1 MTQAVLKELAKA
13 ELHCHLDGSLSL
25 PAIRKLANM
34 ADIILPSSDKELR
47 KYVIAPAQTESLV
60 DYLKTFEFIRPLL
73 QTKEALRF
81 AAYDVARQAA
91 LENVIYIEI
100 RFAPELSM
108 DKGLTASDTVLAVLE
123 GLADAQ
129 KEFNIVARALVCGM
143 RQSSHKTT
151 KDIIKHIVDLAPKG
165 LVGFDFA
172 GDEFSY
178 PTDSLVD
185 LIQEV
190 KRSGYPMTLHAGE
203 CGCAKH
209 IADSLVDLIQE
220 VKRSGY
226 PMTLHAGECGCAKH
240 IADSLNLGIKRMGHV
255 TALTGQRDLIKR
267 FVEEDAVAE
276 MCLTS
281 NLQTKAA
288 SSIQSFPYQ
297 ELYDAGGKITIN
309 TDNRTVSDTN
319 LTKEYSLFV
328 TYFGT
333 KIEDFLV
340 FNQNAVKASFTSD
353 SEKDTLL
360 HKLQENYD
368 SYLK

>member
-123 GLADAQ
+123 GLSDAQ

-178 PTDSLVD
+178 PT
-185 LIQEV
+185 
-190 KRSGYPMTLHAGE
+190 
-203 CGCAKH
+203 
-209 IADSLVDLIQE
+209 DSLVDLIQE

>member
-34 ADIILPSSDKELR
+34 ADIILPNSDKELR

-108 DKGLTASDTVLAVLE
+108 DKGLTASDTVFAVLE

-151 KDIIKHIVDLAPKG
+151 KEIIKHIVDLAPKG

-209 IADSLVDLIQE
+209 IADSL
-220 VKRSGY
+220 
-226 PMTLHAGECGCAKH
+226 
-240 IADSLNLGIKRMGHV
+240 NLGIKRMGHV
-255 TALTGQRDLIKR
+255 TALTGQRALMKR

>member
-108 DKGLTASDTVLAVLE
+108 DKCLTASDTVLAVLE

-178 PTDSLVD
+178 PT
-185 LIQEV
+185 
-190 KRSGYPMTLHAGE
+190 
-203 CGCAKH
+203 
-209 IADSLVDLIQE
+209 DSLVDLIQE

>member
-34 ADIILPSSDKELR
+34 ADIILPNSDKELR

-108 DKGLTASDTVLAVLE
+108 DKGLTASDTVFAVLE

-129 KEFNIVARALVCGM
+129 KEFNIVARAFVCGM

-151 KDIIKHIVDLAPKG
+151 KEIIKHIVDLAPKG

-209 IADSLVDLIQE
+209 IADSL
-220 VKRSGY
+220 
-226 PMTLHAGECGCAKH
+226 
-240 IADSLNLGIKRMGHV
+240 NLGIKRMGHV
-255 TALTGQRDLIKR
+255 TALTGQRALIKR

>member
-13 ELHCHLDGSLSL
+13 ELYCHLDGSLSL

-209 IADSLVDLIQE
+209 IADSL
-220 VKRSGY
+220 
-226 PMTLHAGECGCAKH
+226 
-240 IADSLNLGIKRMGHV
+240 NLGIKRMGHV

>member
-13 ELHCHLDGSLSL
+13 ELHSHLDGSLSL

-209 IADSLVDLIQE
+209 IADSL
-220 VKRSGY
+220 
-226 PMTLHAGECGCAKH
+226 
-240 IADSLNLGIKRMGHV
+240 NLGIKRMGHV

>member
-209 IADSLVDLIQE
+209 IADSL
-220 VKRSGY
+220 
-226 PMTLHAGECGCAKH
+226 
-240 IADSLNLGIKRMGHV
+240 NLGIKRMGHV

-353 SEKDTLL
+353 SEKDILL

>member
-34 ADIILPSSDKELR
+34 ADIILPNSDKELR

-108 DKGLTASDTVLAVLE
+108 DKGLTASDTVFAVLE

-151 KDIIKHIVDLAPKG
+151 KEIIKHIVDLAPKG

-178 PTDSLVD
+178 PT
-185 LIQEV
+185 
-190 KRSGYPMTLHAGE
+190 
-203 CGCAKH
+203 
-209 IADSLVDLIQE
+209 DSLVDLIQE

>member
-13 ELHCHLDGSLSL
+13 ELHCHLDGTLSL

-34 ADIILPSSDKELR
+34 ADIILPNSDKELR

-108 DKGLTASDTVLAVLE
+108 DKDLTASDTVLAVLE

-178 PTDSLVD
+178 PT
-185 LIQEV
+185 
-190 KRSGYPMTLHAGE
+190 
-203 CGCAKH
+203 
-209 IADSLVDLIQE
+209 DSLVDLIQE

>member
-209 IADSLVDLIQE
+209 IADSL
-220 VKRSGY
+220 
-226 PMTLHAGECGCAKH
+226 
-240 IADSLNLGIKRMGHV
+240 NLGIKRMGHV

-353 SEKDTLL
+353 SEKYTLL

>member
-34 ADIILPSSDKELR
+34 ADIILPNSDKELR

-73 QTKEALRF
+73 QTKEALCF

-108 DKGLTASDTVLAVLE
+108 DKGLTASDTVFAVLE

-151 KDIIKHIVDLAPKG
+151 KEIIKHIVDLAPKG

-209 IADSLVDLIQE
+209 IADSL
-220 VKRSGY
+220 
-226 PMTLHAGECGCAKH
+226 
-240 IADSLNLGIKRMGHV
+240 NLGIKRMGHV
-255 TALTGQRDLIKR
+255 TALTGQRALIKR

>member
-190 KRSGYPMTLHAGE
+190 KRSGYPMTLHE
-203 CGCAKH
+203 
-209 IADSLVDLIQE
+209 
-220 VKRSGY
+220 
-226 PMTLHAGECGCAKH
+226 GECGCAKH

>member
-151 KDIIKHIVDLAPKG
+151 KNIIKHIVDLAPKG

-178 PTDSLVD
+178 PT
-185 LIQEV
+185 
-190 KRSGYPMTLHAGE
+190 
-203 CGCAKH
+203 
-209 IADSLVDLIQE
+209 DSLVDLIQE

>member
-209 IADSLVDLIQE
+209 IADSL
-220 VKRSGY
+220 
-226 PMTLHAGECGCAKH
+226 
-240 IADSLNLGIKRMGHV
+240 NLGIKRMGHV

-340 FNQNAVKASFTSD
+340 FNQNAMKASFTSD

>member
-209 IADSLVDLIQE
+209 IADSL
-220 VKRSGY
+220 
-226 PMTLHAGECGCAKH
+226 
-240 IADSLNLGIKRMGHV
+240 NLGIKRMGHV

-297 ELYDAGGKITIN
+297 EFYDAGGKITIN

>member
-34 ADIILPSSDKELR
+34 ADIILPNSDKELR

-60 DYLKTFEFIRPLL
+60 DYLKTFEFIRSLL

-108 DKGLTASDTVLAVLE
+108 DKGLTASDTVFAVLE

-151 KDIIKHIVDLAPKG
+151 KEIIKHIVDLAPKG

-209 IADSLVDLIQE
+209 IADSL
-220 VKRSGY
+220 
-226 PMTLHAGECGCAKH
+226 
-240 IADSLNLGIKRMGHV
+240 NLGIKRMGHV
-255 TALTGQRDLIKR
+255 TALTGQRALIKR

>member
-81 AAYDVARQAA
+81 AAYDVARQAP

-178 PTDSLVD
+178 PT
-185 LIQEV
+185 
-190 KRSGYPMTLHAGE
+190 
-203 CGCAKH
+203 
-209 IADSLVDLIQE
+209 DSLVDLIQE

>member
-172 GDEFSY
+172 GDEFSC
-178 PTDSLVD
+178 PT
-185 LIQEV
+185 
-190 KRSGYPMTLHAGE
+190 
-203 CGCAKH
+203 
-209 IADSLVDLIQE
+209 DSLVDLIQE

>member
-1 MTQAVLKELAKA
+1 A

-209 IADSLVDLIQE
+209 IADSL
-220 VKRSGY
+220 
-226 PMTLHAGECGCAKH
+226 
-240 IADSLNLGIKRMGHV
+240 NLGIKRMGHV

>member
-143 RQSSHKTT
+143 RQSSHETT

-178 PTDSLVD
+178 PT
-185 LIQEV
+185 
-190 KRSGYPMTLHAGE
+190 
-203 CGCAKH
+203 
-209 IADSLVDLIQE
+209 DSLVDLIQE

>member
-34 ADIILPSSDKELR
+34 ADIILPSSDKELG

-209 IADSLVDLIQE
+209 IADSL
-220 VKRSGY
+220 
-226 PMTLHAGECGCAKH
+226 
-240 IADSLNLGIKRMGHV
+240 NLGIKRMGHV

>member
-47 KYVIAPAQTESLV
+47 KYVIAPAQIESLV

-178 PTDSLVD
+178 PT
-185 LIQEV
+185 
-190 KRSGYPMTLHAGE
+190 
-203 CGCAKH
+203 
-209 IADSLVDLIQE
+209 DSLVDLIQE

>member
-34 ADIILPSSDKELR
+34 ADIILPNSDKELR

-108 DKGLTASDTVLAVLE
+108 DKGLTASDTVFAVLE

-151 KDIIKHIVDLAPKG
+151 KEIIKHIVDLAPKG

-209 IADSLVDLIQE
+209 IADSL
-220 VKRSGY
+220 
-226 PMTLHAGECGCAKH
+226 
-240 IADSLNLGIKRMGHV
+240 NLGIKRMGHV
-255 TALTGQRDLIKR
+255 TALTGQMALIKR

>member
-47 KYVIAPAQTESLV
+47 KYIIAPAQTESLV

-209 IADSLVDLIQE
+209 IADSL
-220 VKRSGY
+220 
-226 PMTLHAGECGCAKH
+226 
-240 IADSLNLGIKRMGHV
+240 NLGIKRMGHV

>member
-100 RFAPELSM
+100 RFAPELFM

-178 PTDSLVD
+178 PT
-185 LIQEV
+185 
-190 KRSGYPMTLHAGE
+190 
-203 CGCAKH
+203 
-209 IADSLVDLIQE
+209 DSLVDLIQE

>member
-25 PAIRKLANM
+25 PAIRKLGNM

-209 IADSLVDLIQE
+209 IADSL
-220 VKRSGY
+220 
-226 PMTLHAGECGCAKH
+226 
-240 IADSLNLGIKRMGHV
+240 NLGIKRMGHV

>member
-178 PTDSLVD
+178 P
-185 LIQEV
+185 I
-190 KRSGYPMTLHAGE
+190 
-203 CGCAKH
+203 
-209 IADSLVDLIQE
+209 DSLVDLIQE

>member
-209 IADSLVDLIQE
+209 IADSL
-220 VKRSGY
+220 
-226 PMTLHAGECGCAKH
+226 
-240 IADSLNLGIKRMGHV
+240 NLGIKRMGHV

-340 FNQNAVKASFTSD
+340 FNQNVVKASFTSD

>member
-209 IADSLVDLIQE
+209 IADSL
-220 VKRSGY
+220 
-226 PMTLHAGECGCAKH
+226 
-240 IADSLNLGIKRMGHV
+240 NLGIKRMGHV

-288 SSIQSFPYQ
+288 SSIQSFLYQ

>member
-209 IADSLVDLIQE
+209 I
-220 VKRSGY
+220 
-226 PMTLHAGECGCAKH
+226 T
-240 IADSLNLGIKRMGHV
+240 DSLNLGIKRMGHV

>member
-209 IADSLVDLIQE
+209 IADSL
-220 VKRSGY
+220 
-226 PMTLHAGECGCAKH
+226 
-240 IADSLNLGIKRMGHV
+240 NLGIKRMGHV
-255 TALTGQRDLIKR
+255 TALTGQRDLIKQ

>member
-100 RFAPELSM
+100 SFAPELSI

-178 PTDSLVD
+178 PT
-185 LIQEV
+185 
-190 KRSGYPMTLHAGE
+190 
-203 CGCAKH
+203 
-209 IADSLVDLIQE
+209 DSLVDLIQE

>member
-34 ADIILPSSDKELR
+34 ADIILPNSDKELR

-108 DKGLTASDTVLAVLE
+108 DKGLTASDTVFAVLE

-151 KDIIKHIVDLAPKG
+151 KEIIKHIVDLAPKG

-209 IADSLVDLIQE
+209 IADSL
-220 VKRSGY
+220 
-226 PMTLHAGECGCAKH
+226 
-240 IADSLNLGIKRMGHV
+240 NLGIKRMGHV
-255 TALTGQRDLIKR
+255 TALTGQRALIKR

-333 KIEDFLV
+333 KIEDFLI

>member
-34 ADIILPSSDKELR
+34 ADIILPNSDKELR

-108 DKGLTASDTVLAVLE
+108 DKGLTASDTVFAVFAVLE

-151 KDIIKHIVDLAPKG
+151 KEIIKHIVDLAPKG

-209 IADSLVDLIQE
+209 IADSL
-220 VKRSGY
+220 
-226 PMTLHAGECGCAKH
+226 
-240 IADSLNLGIKRMGHV
+240 NLGIKRMGHV
-255 TALTGQRDLIKR
+255 TALTGQRALIKR

>member
-209 IADSLVDLIQE
+209 IADSL
-220 VKRSGY
+220 
-226 PMTLHAGECGCAKH
+226 
-240 IADSLNLGIKRMGHV
+240 NLGIKRMGHV

-340 FNQNAVKASFTSD
+340 FNQNAVKG
-353 SEKDTLL
+353 LL
-360 HKLQENYD
+360 YK
-368 SYLK
+368 

>member
-34 ADIILPSSDKELR
+34 ADIILPNSDKELR

-108 DKGLTASDTVLAVLE
+108 DKGLTASDTVFAVLE

-151 KDIIKHIVDLAPKG
+151 KEIIKHIVDLAPKG

-209 IADSLVDLIQE
+209 IADSL
-220 VKRSGY
+220 
-226 PMTLHAGECGCAKH
+226 
-240 IADSLNLGIKRMGHV
+240 NLGIKRMGHV
-255 TALTGQRDLIKR
+255 TALTGQRALIKR

-319 LTKEYSLFV
+319 LTKEY
-328 TYFGT
+328 
-333 KIEDFLV
+333 
-340 FNQNAVKASFTSD
+340 
-353 SEKDTLL
+353 
-360 HKLQENYD
+360 
-368 SYLK
+368 

>member
-34 ADIILPSSDKELR
+34 ADIILPNSDKELR

-108 DKGLTASDTVLAVLE
+108 DKGLTASDTVFAVLE

-151 KDIIKHIVDLAPKG
+151 KEIIKHIVDLAPKG

-209 IADSLVDLIQE
+209 IADSL
-220 VKRSGY
+220 
-226 PMTLHAGECGCAKH
+226 
-240 IADSLNLGIKRMGHV
+240 NLGIKRMGHV
-255 TALTGQRDLIKR
+255 TALTGQRALIKR

-319 LTKEYSLFV
+319 LTKE
-328 TYFGT
+328 
-333 KIEDFLV
+333 
-340 FNQNAVKASFTSD
+340 
-353 SEKDTLL
+353 
-360 HKLQENYD
+360 
-368 SYLK
+368 

>member
-209 IADSLVDLIQE
+209 IADSL
-220 VKRSGY
+220 
-226 PMTLHAGECGCAKH
+226 
-240 IADSLNLGIKRMGHV
+240 NLGIKRMGHV

-276 MCLTS
+276 ICLTS

>member
-34 ADIILPSSDKELR
+34 ADIILPNSDKELR

-108 DKGLTASDTVLAVLE
+108 DKGLTASDTVFAVLE

-129 KEFNIVARALVCGM
+129 KEFNIVARALV

-151 KDIIKHIVDLAPKG
+151 KEIIKHIVDLAPKG

-209 IADSLVDLIQE
+209 IADSL
-220 VKRSGY
+220 
-226 PMTLHAGECGCAKH
+226 
-240 IADSLNLGIKRMGHV
+240 NLGIKRMGHV
-255 TALTGQRDLIKR
+255 TALTGQRALIKR

>member
-209 IADSLVDLIQE
+209 IADSL
-220 VKRSGY
+220 
-226 PMTLHAGECGCAKH
+226 
-240 IADSLNLGIKRMGHV
+240 NLGIKRMGHV

-368 SYLK
+368 SYLSKCLEFREKQN